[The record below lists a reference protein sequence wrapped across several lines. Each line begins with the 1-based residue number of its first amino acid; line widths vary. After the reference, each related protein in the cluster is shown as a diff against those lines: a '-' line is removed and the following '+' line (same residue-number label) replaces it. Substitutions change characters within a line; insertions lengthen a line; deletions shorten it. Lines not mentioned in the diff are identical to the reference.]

1 MSISL
6 NKISIIS
13 FVAFVILIS
22 VDPTGSI
29 FGLKELIFVFL
40 LFLSLLNIRSWKS
53 LPKDVLFILF
63 ICLSFP
69 IWGMMVAILK
79 NAFADS
85 SYAFGHFKSFLF
97 IFLFFFLK
105 ELDFNSIIRT
115 LFIAGS
121 IIAIIT
127 IGIFVI
133 AQINPD
139 LFSLIYIRSEE
150 DGNIMMSNR
159 EYYGFSILGVY
170 FKTGPFILFSYIYS
184 LYYLTKGWKRSICM
198 LLNLFALLIAGSR
211 TPSLIVILIT
221 LIYLNDILKYRYFF
235 RHILFLLGGFVFLF
249 VVYKLATEKGEI
261 SNEIKYADFASYID
275 CIFTNSN
282 VVWGAGLG
290 SEFYSAGRGFLVS
303 STEQTYMDIFRIYG
317 LPLGIILI
325 VAVYYPALYFFS
337 SRYSRCLK
345 YKRFILAYV
354 LYMILAGTNPL
365 LISSTGML
373 VWAIGLT
380 FVYKIKT
387 NQLDICNNSIL

>member
-1 MSISL
+1 MEEKVSMNISARH
-6 NKISIIS
+6 
-13 FVAFVILIS
+13 V
-22 VDPTGSI
+22 
-29 FGLKELIFVFL
+29 
-40 LFLSLLNIRSWKS
+40 
-53 LPKDVLFILF
+53 
-63 ICLSFP
+63 
-69 IWGMMVAILK
+69 
-79 NAFADS
+79 
-85 SYAFGHFKSFLF
+85 H
-97 IFLFFFLK
+97 
-105 ELDFNSIIRT
+105 
-115 LFIAGS
+115 
-121 IIAIIT
+121 
-127 IGIFVI
+127 
-133 AQINPD
+133 
-139 LFSLIYIRSEE
+139 
-150 DGNIMMSNR
+150 
-159 EYYGFSILGVY
+159 
-170 FKTGPFILFSYIYS
+170 
-184 LYYLTKGWKRSICM
+184 LTKEAHAKLFDHDLTVRNPLNQVGQFAANETVTVKTDKGVFENVRIIGPLRSYNQVELSMTDARKLGIKPPVRKSGN
-198 LLNLFALLIAGSR
+198 LNGAEMVTI
-211 TPSLIVILIT
+211 
-221 LIYLNDILKYRYFF
+221 
-235 RHILFLLGGFVFLF
+235 
-249 VVYKLATEKGEI
+249 ATEKGEI

-337 SRYSRCLK
+337 SRFSRCLQ